1 MTFPIS
7 NAYLCLQLGSIDEG
21 LKDILSLDNFLL
33 QAHDPSATFKKYEI
47 CARPKKIQAR
57 TVPTVAHGRG
67 KLGRARVR
75 TFDTLGL
82 QQKAVKSLKE
92 PATCSRG
99 KVIDE
104 IPNLCDRDPRRA
116 GPAGPAHRD
125 GRYTQAGV
133 ETS

>member
-33 QAHDPSATFKKYEI
+33 QAHDRYFQKYAPS
-47 CARPKKIQAR
+47 PKKILCL
-57 TVPTVAHGRG
+57 TVAHGRG

-125 GRYTQAGV
+125 GRYTQAGI

>member
-33 QAHDPSATFKKYEI
+33 QAHDPSATFKKY
-47 CARPKKIQAR
+47 APRTKKKILCL
-57 TVPTVAHGRG
+57 TVAHGRG

-104 IPNLCDRDPRRA
+104 IPNLCDPRA
-116 GPAGPAHRD
+116 GPGPAHRD
-125 GRYTQAGV
+125 GSYTQAGI